1 MTTGHMLSAIFLW
14 VFFCPLP
21 GSPSPPPHHPPK
33 PHPLSTAPV
42 SPVMG
47 NICCLQRII
56 AFYLT
61 QSFCLS
67 CSPPVFI
74 FTLLSRSQ
82 TQYLTKHRTDIY
94 GPTGICRLKERNG
107 KERKGKEKKGK
118 GSEGKERKGH
128 FIWTNISQV
137 SHLDFSLSWYL
148 KISQSQ
154 SQSQTVTQTHIS
166 CRDDWCCVCLGQST
180 ERWVTCLAW
189 KIRTPSSLPPPSL
202 YLSHTHI

>member
-1 MTTGHMLSAIFLW
+1 MGSHDSSRNEDLKFSQQNTGRSPLDHELNQLRFISIDDNWPHVISYLSLSLFLSTPWFTFTTA
-14 VFFCPLP
+14 
-21 GSPSPPPHHPPK
+21 PPPHHPPK

-107 KERKGKEKKGK
+107 KERKGKGISF
-118 GSEGKERKGH
+118 GQ
-128 FIWTNISQV
+128 ISQV
-137 SHLDFSLSWYL
+137 SHLDFSLS
-148 KISQSQ
+148 
-154 SQSQTVTQTHIS
+154 
-166 CRDDWCCVCLGQST
+166 
-180 ERWVTCLAW
+180 
-189 KIRTPSSLPPPSL
+189 
-202 YLSHTHI
+202 